1 MRYPLPQPLDEKNIP
16 SLAGGG
22 EVGGEEGEFGFGEWT
37 CAHASRWSAGMKR
50 GSVRD
55 IPAEGVE
62 LTGDEI
68 NLLGRVTVL
77 GDQPMAA
84 RLHE

>member
-1 MRYPLPQPLDEKNIP
+1 
-16 SLAGGG
+16 
-22 EVGGEEGEFGFGEWT
+22 
-37 CAHASRWSAGMKR
+37 MKR

-68 NLLGRVTVL
+68 NLLGLVTVL